1 MPQVDFRLGAS
12 PLFALVAI
20 GVAVVLASFYY
31 RTTLP
36 PIAASRRRILFAL
49 RATALALL
57 LVLLL
62 EPVISIVSTSTH
74 PPLLTILIDNSKS
87 MSITDRQG
95 NRPAVVRSILA
106 DPVFGRLADRAE
118 LRYVTFGTTTQ
129 TIPVDSLSAIAF
141 TEDGTDLASAL
152 AAQRSGSA
160 ATRPNALL
168 VITDGVSTI
177 GRNPVHD
184 AEASPVPV
192 YAIGVG
198 ETTEQRD
205 VTISHVSANAV
216 TYSGVETS
224 VDVIVKSTGFPGKKV
239 EVALGTQGTVLDRQ
253 PLQLQEGT
261 REYAVTLSYKPE
273 GTGIQTYA
281 VTVSALPGELTEKN
295 NRQTFTARVRKSKLR
310 ILIVAGAPSPDVAIV
325 RQTLHEVEQ
334 FTVQSFTQ
342 NPSGGFYEGTLPQSS
357 ADSADCLF
365 LLGFPSVATPAAVR
379 DMLFASA
386 SARRTPAFIQ
396 VSRSTDIARMG
407 PWATLLPFSTEAA
420 TGAEAEVTAEAT
432 AAERS
437 TPVVTPPYGEGG
449 DPWAQLPPLFT
460 LRIPVR
466 VHPDATVLAITRP
479 QGSSGASPLILTR
492 RVNHQR
498 VLTVLLHGVW
508 RWRLMAQRS
517 AVTERFFQGFL
528 SNAVR
533 WLTAS
538 DAEGPV
544 IARPF
549 KESYAQ
555 GEPLGF
561 RAEVYDAGQ
570 RPVDD
575 AEVRIVV
582 RQGDQV
588 TEGLLLP
595 RGSGRYDGETP
606 GLLAD
611 GPARYRV
618 TAVKAGV
625 VSGGDSGFVQ
635 VSGTA
640 IEFLNTRM
648 DAEVLEQ
655 LAVRTGGVFL
665 RPGAAGELDSL
676 LSARS
681 SFVPQTSTSSLE
693 LHFRNWPWYAAF
705 VVFLLAVEWFLRK
718 RSGMI

>member
-1 MPQVDFRLGAS
+1 
-12 PLFALVAI
+12 
-20 GVAVVLASFYY
+20 
-31 RTTLP
+31 
-36 PIAASRRRILFAL
+36 
-49 RATALALL
+49 
-57 LVLLL
+57 
-62 EPVISIVSTSTH
+62 
-74 PPLLTILIDNSKS
+74 
-87 MSITDRQG
+87 
-95 NRPAVVRSILA
+95 
-106 DPVFGRLADRAE
+106 
-118 LRYVTFGTTTQ
+118 
-129 TIPVDSLSAIAF
+129 
-141 TEDGTDLASAL
+141 
-152 AAQRSGSA
+152 
-160 ATRPNALL
+160 
-168 VITDGVSTI
+168 
-177 GRNPVHD
+177 
-184 AEASPVPV
+184 V

-205 VTISHVSANAV
+205 LTISHVSANAV

-224 VDVIVKSTGFPGKKV
+224 VDVIVKSTGFPGQKV
-239 EVALGTQGTVLDRQ
+239 EITLSNQGTVLDRQ

-261 REYAVTLSYKPE
+261 REYAVAMSYKPE

-295 NRQTFTARVRKSKLR
+295 NRQTFTARIRKSKLR
-310 ILIVAGAPSPDVAIV
+310 ILIVAGAPSPDVAVV

-342 NPSGGFYEGTLPQSS
+342 NPSGGFYEGTLPQSG

-365 LLGFPSVATPAAVR
+365 LLGFPAAATPSAVR

-386 SARRTPAFIQ
+386 SAHRTPVFIQ
-396 VSRSTDIARMG
+396 VTRSTDLTRMG
-407 PWATLLPFSTEAA
+407 QWATLLPFSTGAA
-420 TGAEAEVTAEAT
+420 TGAEVEVTAEAT

-437 TPVVTPPYGEGG
+437 TPVLTPPYGEGG

-466 VHPDATVLAITRP
+466 VHPDATVLATTRP
-479 QGSSGASPLILTR
+479 QGSSGVSPLILTR
-492 RVNHQR
+492 RVSHQR
-498 VLTVLLHGVW
+498 VLTVLLHSVW

-528 SNAVR
+528 SNAVH

-561 RAEVYDAGQ
+561 RAEVYDARQ
-570 RPVDD
+570 HPVDD

-582 RQGDQV
+582 RRGDQV

-595 RGSGRYDGETP
+595 RGNGRYEGETP
-606 GLLAD
+606 GLHAD

-618 TAVKAGV
+618 TAEKAGV
-625 VSGGDSGFVQ
+625 VSAGDSGFVQ

-665 RPGAAGELDSL
+665 RPGSMGGLDSL

-693 LHFRNWPWYAAF
+693 LHFRNWPWFAAF
-705 VVFLLAVEWFLRK
+705 VVLLLAVEWFLRK